1 MPLDEVQELLR
12 SPGVATG
19 VLLRFDGEPSA
30 ALLERLYRLPETT
43 SIEFSG
49 EARLFV
55 DELMGFFWA
64 FIGVMLAMG
73 FALGMAIIFN
83 GVTVNVLERRRE
95 IAIMRAV
102 GLSQSR
108 LVIILTL
115 ENLLI
120 GCLGVAIGIALGR
133 YIANYL
139 MAQVEMDIFSM
150 TAIIFPRSY
159 IIACVSALVILLV
172 SQIPAIRQVS
182 RMSLP
187 TATKDWSE

>member
-1 MPLDEVQELLR
+1 
-12 SPGVATG
+12 
-19 VLLRFDGEPSA
+19 
-30 ALLERLYRLPETT
+30 
-43 SIEFSG
+43 
-49 EARLFV
+49 
-55 DELMGFFWA
+55 
-64 FIGVMLAMG
+64 
-73 FALGMAIIFN
+73 MAIIFN

-102 GLSQSR
+102 GLSGSR
-108 LVIILTL
+108 LAIILTL

-120 GCLGVAIGIALGR
+120 GCLGVAIGIPLGR
-133 YIANYL
+133 YIANYF

-150 TAIIFPRSY
+150 TAVIFPRSY

-187 TATKDWSE
+187 TTTKDWSE